1 MDFDTGKSTEINLKE
16 ITFWRIIRTA
26 QCGSLSPLLTMSCFL
41 MYYHTTPAPAMSK
54 SSSRLSER
62 LRDTSARSTRTQQPG
77 GRSHTAFPGRA
88 EAGSGRPSGREGR
101 AGAPR
106 TAQGRAAG
114 RNRAGPGAGPGP
126 RPGSEL
132 KQRGRPRAGTHFRPY
147 SAGLPPCFLQTSS
160 RTCGENGDVTARLR
174 DRLQAR
180 PAAHRPRPGP
190 TWSSTVPGPT
200 RTVTRRPLGA
210 NTDTA
215 APPPPAAA
223 IFPPGEEPRCA
234 RPAPPP
240 AAAGTSGA
248 CSGLRGVCQPR
259 ERARRELPG
268 QSTAPG
274 SPRSAPGGTAI
285 PAVCG
290 SEPTLPA
297 AARVTARKRRR
308 YARTSSAPRSALR
321 ARPFT

>member
-41 MYYHTTPAPAMSK
+41 VYYHTTPAPAMSK

-62 LRDTSARSTRTQQPG
+62 LWDTSARSTRTQQPG

-101 AGAPR
+101 A
-106 TAQGRAAG
+106 AG
-114 RNRAGPGAGPGP
+114 RNRAGPGVGPGP

-180 PAAHRPRPGP
+180 PAAHRPGP

-223 IFPPGEEPRCA
+223 IFPPGEEPHCA

-248 CSGLRGVCQPR
+248 CSGLRGVRQPR

-274 SPRSAPGGTAI
+274 SPRSAPGGTAT

-290 SEPTLPA
+290 SEPMLPA